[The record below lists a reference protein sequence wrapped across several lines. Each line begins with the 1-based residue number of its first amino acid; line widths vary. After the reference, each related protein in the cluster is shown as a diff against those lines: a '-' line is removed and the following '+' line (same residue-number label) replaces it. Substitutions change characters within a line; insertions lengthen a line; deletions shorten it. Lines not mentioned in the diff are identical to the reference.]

1 MRINVHGHVFNIRS
15 VFTDKT
21 IRILLNRL
29 GAEGW
34 PDFLVEAAE
43 SALRKLLKGD
53 YFDEQTLLAE
63 LVGTLN
69 SSDKLKSYLD
79 DLSGAIPGDVQ
90 LLAHGNIDDLISGGL
105 RDLLHKL
112 GDFLSRDDDIAKQNV
127 QDFLAFLL
135 IGIRHSILEVTDT
148 FMEISGE
155 DAVVTALMMDI
166 TDGSGK
172 DEAMFTRQLND
183 TAEAALMY
191 PGRVLPFVAVN
202 TKRSTHF
209 QHMIEAL
216 EKKGFAGVKLYP
228 SLGFDVQSPEMEK
241 VFTYCEA
248 NEIPVMHHCNQGG
261 FFGDQASIQFADP
274 AQWLPVLQ
282 AHPKLRVCFAHFG
295 GGENLVLPAVP
306 PKSWTAAIL
315 KLMETYPGVYADI
328 SYHTE
333 CMDGGDKQDNYFKNL
348 KSFLAAPKYRDRIL
362 FGSDFYLVRQRCRED
377 NLWRYFQIHF
387 ADAEWDRLTRAN
399 PARFLGLTGSA
410 LDGLDDLGDGSVNKD
425 GGPCANILNYLRWLT
440 VRAQEVGRD
449 PAPWA
454 LDLIEKHVA
463 KNVKWLPNPFG
474 TRWTDNNDAHYYTAI
489 WLNSNLRPE
498 MSVNGDFVRLGSR
511 LVRDLKDY
519 PPESRPA
526 NERSGKIRGLAA
538 DLYVYLVTAQPKGG
552 GALLED
558 GVSQVNAKAALAN
571 LFADGNLQLNHF
583 GPAVDSL
590 LHFGHEALPDQI
602 PS

>member
-1 MRINVHGHVFNIRS
+1 MRINVHGHIFNFRS

-63 LVGTLN
+63 LVGKLN

-79 DLSGAIPGDVQ
+79 ELSGAIPGDVQ

-202 TKRSTHF
+202 TTATHF

-216 EKKGFAGVKLYP
+216 EKK
-228 SLGFDVQSPEMEK
+228 
-241 VFTYCEA
+241 
-248 NEIPVMHHCNQGG
+248 
-261 FFGDQASIQFADP
+261 
-274 AQWLPVLQ
+274 
-282 AHPKLRVCFAHFG
+282 
-295 GGENLVLPAVP
+295 VLPA
-306 PKSWTAAIL
+306 
-315 KLMETYPGVYADI
+315 
-328 SYHTE
+328 
-333 CMDGGDKQDNYFKNL
+333 
-348 KSFLAAPKYRDRIL
+348 
-362 FGSDFYLVRQRCRED
+362 
-377 NLWRYFQIHF
+377 
-387 ADAEWDRLTRAN
+387 
-399 PARFLGLTGSA
+399 
-410 LDGLDDLGDGSVNKD
+410 
-425 GGPCANILNYLRWLT
+425 
-440 VRAQEVGRD
+440 
-449 PAPWA
+449 
-454 LDLIEKHVA
+454 
-463 KNVKWLPNPFG
+463 
-474 TRWTDNNDAHYYTAI
+474 
-489 WLNSNLRPE
+489 
-498 MSVNGDFVRLGSR
+498 
-511 LVRDLKDY
+511 
-519 PPESRPA
+519 
-526 NERSGKIRGLAA
+526 
-538 DLYVYLVTAQPKGG
+538 
-552 GALLED
+552 
-558 GVSQVNAKAALAN
+558 
-571 LFADGNLQLNHF
+571 
-583 GPAVDSL
+583 
-590 LHFGHEALPDQI
+590 
-602 PS
+602 